1 MTRNEMLKIA
11 YGSSQMKQ
19 LEKDFVSDAKRIKTL
34 AQLSD
39 FIGKWGMMIY
49 YETKISTLKNRLTDI
64 KRWLR
69 NAEISE
75 DNPIYRAFSI
85 PSEIYTN
92 LNNAYS
98 EKVQEKLMSD
108 EVSNIDYILLVENT
122 IAELSTNIQNNVTKS
137 LSNNASESRELAYQK
152 LILLSLTTGRRQIE
166 ILKTISISKKKE
178 LAKYDGLAK
187 KEDNNGSIVAP
198 ILIDSRI
205 AQKYLKE
212 IREEFNTAEMTNQD
226 INRKYN
232 ASIGKAI
239 SRYTNFEEF
248 KFTRTAYAEYCFEKF
263 GGNADKSAY
272 FAQILGH
279 ELKIK
284 ASDAYVA
291 DGK

>member
-1 MTRNEMLKIA
+1 
-11 YGSSQMKQ
+11 
-19 LEKDFVSDAKRIKTL
+19 
-34 AQLSD
+34 
-39 FIGKWGMMIY
+39 MIY